1 MSTKGNKT
9 PKKVRENSNA
19 TIWQS
24 ITARASRR
32 SGETN
37 PDDFY
42 VYSTFGA
49 LQNHFEPG
57 GRMGDVSAIGLN
69 TCWTKGQ
76 RWPKSIIRASYI
88 PGPNDAAGWA
98 GVYWLQPD
106 NNWGTIQNAGFD
118 LTKYR
123 QLIFRAR
130 AEQPGTQIKFFTG
143 GVSKGEKAT
152 PLPHPSS
159 IESPIFAQEADPMDG
174 YIDLT
179 DSWQEYHIDLT
190 GADLHNVI
198 DGFGWAAEKTRTPN
212 GAVFDLD
219 NIHFVSAAP
228 AKAIIPPLHI
238 YSGRFLRPGLNMGV
252 DSSAHFTKWVEDLYG
267 EMKASYPAG
276 QDWGVVFITV
286 GDPSPRSLQ
295 NSMDLRQYGTLS
307 VELRGEMGGEKVYI
321 GLKDKTQPEPSTETK
336 ILVHPTSAWK
346 TYTFDLSEFTRV
358 DMSKVYI
365 PIEFVFPDQTD
376 PETIHFR
383 NIRYLPLKA

>member
-1 MSTKGNKT
+1 MSTEGNKN
-9 PKKVRENSNA
+9 PKKVTNNPDA
-19 TIWQS
+19 TLLRS
-24 ITARASRR
+24 IRARAAQR
-32 SGETN
+32 SEKTN
-37 PDDFY
+37 PEDFY

-57 GRMGDVSAIGLN
+57 GLMGDVSAIGLD

-76 RWPKSIIRASYI
+76 LWPKSVIRASYI
-88 PGPNDAAGWA
+88 PGPNDINGWA
-98 GVYWLQPD
+98 GIYWLQPD
-106 NNWGTIQNAGFD
+106 HNWGTIPNAGFD
-118 LTKYR
+118 LKRYR

-130 AEQPGTQIKFFTG
+130 AEQSGTQIKFFTG
-143 GVSKGEKAT
+143 GVSKGDKAT

-159 IESPIFAQEADPMDG
+159 IESPIFAQEADPTDG

-198 DGFGWAAEKTRTPN
+198 DGFGWAADKFHSPD

-219 NIHFVSAAP
+219 DIRFVSAAP
-228 AKAIIPPLHI
+228 AQASVPPMHI
-238 YSGRFLRPGLNMGV
+238 YCGQFPRPGLNMGV
-252 DSSAHFTKWVEDLYG
+252 DSSGHLNDWVEDMYG

-276 QDWGVVFITV
+276 QDWGVVYITA
-286 GDPSPRSLQ
+286 GDPSPSSLR
-295 NSMDLRQYGTLS
+295 NSMDLSQYGTLS

-321 GLKDKTQPEPSTETK
+321 GLKDKTQPESSTETK
-336 ILVHPTSAWK
+336 ILVQLTSAWK
-346 TYTFDLSEFTRV
+346 TYTFDLVKFSGV

-365 PIEFVFPDQTD
+365 PIEFVFLDQTD

-383 NIRYLPLKA
+383 NIRYLP